1 MFQIV
6 EKEKAGLVPA
16 YVPELALAGCLDRK
30 SVGFLACR
38 NASTKPH
45 LHQRSNIERGVFVHL
60 KFKNW
65 DKYNKRQ
72 KDIRKPFWFAM
83 SNEIFLDPLFAELSD
98 QERLAFLYL
107 LCEASRQN
115 KYGECEISPRL
126 FCQITG
132 YKTSVLEST
141 FDKLLKSGAAAGSRQ
156 DGGKMAAE
164 TRPLQD
170 KTVQDITRQDSKTS
184 EGVKAPTRSL
194 GSEIWEAYREAYKK
208 RYQVEPVRNA
218 TTNAQCS
225 SLAKR
230 LGRAAI
236 DIVQFYLTHNDGFYL
251 KNQHPIGLC
260 LHQAESLHT
269 QWQRGVAVTSTQVRD
284 FEKSQS
290 THNALEGAL
299 EILKRRNEA

>member
-1 MFQIV
+1 MFQNHPWQGVWI
-6 EKEKAGLVPA
+6 ARGM
-16 YVPELALAGCLDRK
+16 
-30 SVGFLACR
+30 GFLLAEMLAQNPIYINEVTSR
-38 NASTKPH
+38 
-45 LHQRSNIERGVFVHL
+45 EGFFVHL

-98 QERLAFLYL
+98 QERLTFLYL

-115 KYGECEISPRL
+115 KYGECDISPRL

-132 YKTSVLEST
+132 YKASVLEST

-156 DGGKMAAE
+156 DGGRMAAE

-170 KTVQDITRQDSKTS
+170 KTVQDITQHNTKSS

-194 GSEIWEAYREAYKK
+194 GSEIWEAYREAYKR